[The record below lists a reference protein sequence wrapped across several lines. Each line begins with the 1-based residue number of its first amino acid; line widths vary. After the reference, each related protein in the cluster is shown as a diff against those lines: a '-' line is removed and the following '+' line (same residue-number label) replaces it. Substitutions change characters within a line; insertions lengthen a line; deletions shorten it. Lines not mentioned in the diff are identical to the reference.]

1 MEQIFE
7 MLNETSFLLR
17 ILEGANMIYI
27 SNEKGDQIA
36 LSSSTPII
44 EYMIQYLQEDE
55 AEILFDL
62 STNLQELL

>member
-36 LSSSTPII
+36 LSSSTPIV

>member
-7 MLNETSFLLR
+7 LLNETSFLLR
-17 ILEGANMIYI
+17 ILEGANTIYI